1 MDLSNSFEQFLNQV
15 SETQRQLFTS
25 LTSAMPGMQTSNT
38 EGMRKNLDNALDFQE
53 QVVTSSL
60 EFQAVVT
67 RLAIESQRQ
76 LWQNYFNLLR
86 SK

>member
-1 MDLSNSFEQFLNQV
+1 MDLSNNFEQFLNQV

>member
-1 MDLSNSFEQFLNQV
+1 MDWSNNFEQFLNQV
-15 SETQRQLFTS
+15 SETQRQLFRSWTS
-25 LTSAMPGMQTSNT
+25 TMPEMQNYNT
-38 EGMRKNLDNALDFQE
+38 QNVRESMNNALNFQE

-60 EFQAVVT
+60 EFQALVS